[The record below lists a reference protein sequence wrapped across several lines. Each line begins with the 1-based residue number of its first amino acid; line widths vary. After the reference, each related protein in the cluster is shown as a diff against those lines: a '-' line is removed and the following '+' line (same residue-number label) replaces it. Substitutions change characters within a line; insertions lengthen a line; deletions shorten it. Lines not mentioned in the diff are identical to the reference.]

1 MIRTEYRK
9 WREVPHEQEDQH
21 IVRMKNEGDC
31 VLEKLGESEATMI
44 QKSKQLREM
53 FQELMAMSQEPYVV
67 LLQVRR
73 EECRQRFYY
82 CLRLTLVIVIL
93 RLFFLRFPAIIL
105 GGSFSVIIWRN

>member
-9 WREVPHEQEDQH
+9 WRSVPHEQEDQH

-31 VLEKLGESEATMI
+31 VLEKLRESEATMI

-73 EECRQRFYY
+73 EECRQRFY

-93 RLFFLRFPAIIL
+93 RLFFLTFLAFIL